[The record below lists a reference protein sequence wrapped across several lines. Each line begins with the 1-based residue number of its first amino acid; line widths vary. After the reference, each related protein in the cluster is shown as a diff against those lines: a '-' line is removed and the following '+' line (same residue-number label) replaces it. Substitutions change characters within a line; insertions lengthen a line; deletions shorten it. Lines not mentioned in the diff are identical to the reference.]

1 MSPRLPAMPTLPA
14 CSWMAAM
21 PPLLKIRAERGQM
34 SAIERRIADFI
45 LDNAHLL
52 RDYSSQQLA
61 TALGISQS
69 GVVKFSQKLGFRG
82 YPDLKYSIG
91 QDLARS
97 GNDPVAPPPAAGDG
111 DTYARAARTLRASKA
126 AAEEETRAA
135 NPQGEVQR
143 IVTLLDAAP
152 KLFVYGL
159 GEDGVYA
166 REFAMR
172 LSLLGMLVVQH
183 ADPVLMLANL
193 SAARPG
199 DVMLV
204 FSESGKLPQHCALS
218 RRFQQ
223 AGGKVVSVTRHTAN
237 PLRAHADA
245 ALAICAD
252 NPAPHLAQLLYRSS
266 LQSLLDFVFVLL
278 CETNADRPRQL
289 AVNLERIE
297 QLLDT

>member
-1 MSPRLPAMPTLPA
+1 
-14 CSWMAAM
+14 M

-45 LDNAHLL
+45 LENAHLL

-61 TALGISQS
+61 SALGISQS
-69 GVVKFSQKLGFRG
+69 SVVKFAQKLGFRG
-82 YPDLKYSIG
+82 YPDLKFSIG
-91 QDLARS
+91 QDVARS
-97 GNDPVAPPPAAGDG
+97 GAAPASPPAVAEGLDG
-111 DTYARAARTLRASKA
+111 YLRIAQALQASKA
-126 AAEEETRAA
+126 AAEDETRAA
-135 NPQGEVQR
+135 NPQADVER
-143 IVTLLDAAP
+143 IVALVDAAP

-159 GEDGVYA
+159 GDDGLYA

-172 LSLLGMLVVQH
+172 LSLLGMLVVHH
-183 ADPVLMLANL
+183 ADPILMLANL

-204 FSESGKLPQHCALS
+204 FSEFGKLPQLSMLS
-218 RRFQQ
+218 RQFQDL
-223 AGGKVVSVTRHTAN
+223 GGKVVSITRHTAN

-245 ALAICAD
+245 SLAVCAED
-252 NPAPHLAQLLYRSS
+252 RAPHMAQVLYRAS

-278 CETNADRPRQL
+278 CDANPDRNRQL

-297 QLLDT
+297 HLLDT